1 MAHESHGVVA
11 FPAFGWAFLP
21 AMVLVTVIAF
31 SLYVINTAMEG
42 VFNPRL
48 RK

>member
-1 MAHESHGVVA
+1 MNINLTLIGQ
-11 FPAFGWAFLP
+11 
-21 AMVLVTVIAF
+21 TIAF
-31 SLYVINTAMEG
+31 ALFVINTAMEG

>member
-1 MAHESHGVVA
+1 MI
-11 FPAFGWAFLP
+11 LI
-21 AMVLVTVIAF
+21 TVIAF
-31 SLYVINTAMEG
+31 SLFVVNTAMEG

>member
-1 MAHESHGVVA
+1 V
-11 FPAFGWAFLP
+11 PAT
-21 AMVLVTVIAF
+21 VLVTVIAF
-31 SLYVINTAMEG
+31 SLYIINTAMES

>member
-1 MAHESHGVVA
+1 M
-11 FPAFGWAFLP
+11 P
-21 AMVLVTVIAF
+21 AMALVTVIAF